1 MRVAIAVFT
10 SLLALPLILAAPA
23 TAQPIAGH
31 PFEALTFAHDADRSA
46 AALAARDR
54 DVAVGA
60 QLNLLQTESQTDRA
74 LGNIAAG
81 RVNPGVPTIP
91 FNPKAPPPRIDPSQL
106 AEMPDAT
113 LAASNARIRAAA
125 DNRK

>member
-1 MRVAIAVFT
+1 MRAAIAVFAV
-10 SLLALPLILAAPA
+10 LLATPAA
-23 TAQPIAGH
+23 AQPIAGR
-31 PFEALTFAHDADRSA
+31 PFQALTFAHDADRSA

-54 DVAVGA
+54 DVALSA
-60 QLNLLQTESQTDRA
+60 QLNLLQTQDQTDRA
-74 LGNIAAG
+74 LGDIAAG

-106 AEMPDAT
+106 AEIPDAT

>member
-1 MRVAIAVFT
+1 MRVAIAVFAFLVAT
-10 SLLALPLILAAPA
+10 PAA
-23 TAQPIAGH
+23 AQPIAGR
-31 PFEALTFAHDADRSA
+31 PFQALTFAHDADRSA

-54 DVAVGA
+54 DVALSA

-81 RVNPGVPTIP
+81 RVNPGVPAIP

-113 LAASNARIRAAA
+113 LAASNARIRAAS

>member
-1 MRVAIAVFT
+1 MRVAVAV
-10 SLLALPLILAAPA
+10 SAVLLATPAA
-23 TAQPIAGH
+23 AQPIAGR
-31 PFEALTFAHDADRSA
+31 PFQALTFAHDADRSA
-46 AALAARDR
+46 AALAARNR
-54 DVAVGA
+54 DVALSA
-60 QLNLLQTESQTDRA
+60 QLNLLQTEEQTDRA
-74 LGNIAAG
+74 LSNIAAG
-81 RVNPGVPTIP
+81 GVNPGVPTIP